1 MRRLLPGPGSPSN
14 TAAASSAEHRDAGEH
29 RVVLHSVPALVP
41 SAATST
47 SSIPGSSGRHR
58 HSSGW
63 PQEGRVQDAKNPTKL
78 RHQAKGRAE
87 PHKHPDCS
95 RQSAGCGAQPWAWQE
110 SGHRD
115 LACSMRNFTRK
126 EKPSEQRQ
134 HINKS
139 SRCPP
144 KRLQAQ
150 EKPAPLSPSRNPRQP
165 QPPKGISTSPAPAQ
179 SAQHQQK
186 FSTGQFSLGFLPEH
200 SGAPARRHLHP
211 SSCCTSTL
219 KQPPAPGAWQGGEGR
234 SWSSDWHL
242 LNKH

>member
-63 PQEGRVQDAKNPTKL
+63 PQGGRVQGAKKPTKL

-95 RQSAGCGAQPWAWQE
+95 RQSTGCGAQPWAWQE

-144 KRLQAQ
+144 QASPGSRKASPLISIQ
-150 EKPAPLSPSRNPRQP
+150 EPTAATATQ
-165 QPPKGISTSPAPAQ
+165 G
-179 SAQHQQK
+179 
-186 FSTGQFSLGFLPEH
+186 
-200 SGAPARRHLHP
+200 HLHLPCP
-211 SSCCTSTL
+211 STKCTTPT
-219 KQPPAPGAWQGGEGR
+219 KV
-234 SWSSDWHL
+234 
-242 LNKH
+242 LNRTILTWVLT